1 MEKTIPLQTPAAR
14 ERFRPASIQ
23 FRGVT
28 ATEIQTGGAG
38 PEIRF
43 AIGSCS
49 LGGILIAASRKGVCA
64 ILFGDDPDA
73 LAREL
78 QRRFPGAES
87 IGADPEFERLA
98 ARAIG
103 CVESPSDDISL
114 PLDIRGTAFQR
125 RVWAALRGIAPGTT
139 ATYAEIAIR
148 VGNPRAARA
157 VAGACAAN
165 HIAVA
170 IPCHRVVRTGGA
182 LSGYRWGVDRK
193 RALLDKEAEAL
204 PSSDPAR

>member
-1 MEKTIPLQTPAAR
+1 MKKTSPLQTPAAR

-28 ATEIQTGGAG
+28 APKNQAGAAD
-38 PEIRF
+38 PQIRF
-43 AIGSCS
+43 AIRSCS
-49 LGGILIAASRKGVCA
+49 LGGILVAASRKGVCA

-78 QRRFPGAES
+78 QRRFPGAEL

-103 CVESPSDDISL
+103 CVESPSDDLCL

-125 RVWAALRGIAPGTT
+125 QVWTALRGIAPGTT
-139 ATYAEIAIR
+139 ATYAEIAR
-148 VGNPRAARA
+148 RAGFPGAARA

-182 LSGYRWGVDRK
+182 LSGYRWGVERK
-193 RALLDKEAEAL
+193 QALLDKEARTR
-204 PSSDPAR
+204 PSFDPAR